1 VLANA
6 QDAWPLLDA
15 QRATLL
21 LVPATAAA
29 AGGRPA
35 PAELDPAR
43 SRYTGRHR
51 HATSVEVEPAKPA
64 TY

>member
-1 VLANA
+1 MLANA

-15 QRATLL
+15 QRATPL
-21 LVPATAAA
+21 LVPATAA